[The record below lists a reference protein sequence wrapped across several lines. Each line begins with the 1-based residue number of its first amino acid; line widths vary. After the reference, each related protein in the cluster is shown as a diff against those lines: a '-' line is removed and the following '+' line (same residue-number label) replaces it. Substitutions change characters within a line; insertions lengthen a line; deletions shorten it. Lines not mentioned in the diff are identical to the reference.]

1 MKEQINSELENIT
14 FHFDMEIAKRKRRK
28 RLRYNIL
35 MTAIAVILLGST
47 VQAGYTLYNRWL
59 KINGETLPELESMQ
73 KVEVNPMS
81 EDYKEKSSY
90 EKQYE
95 SYEAL
100 QKDLGV
106 RLLHTDMADNNS
118 SMIITRKTDNVHWT
132 QIKIVAYIVGDVT
145 GMKRIEGR
153 NQYTWTPG
161 ENYFSP
167 IDLSIDII
175 TSQEQL
181 EIGWDKEYLGAYDF
195 VESYQTQQG
204 YKVNILSSGKSHTKP
219 TYQAVFVADG
229 ARYTVRGKVDIE
241 LLKEIL
247 NSFNYY
253 SSKTD
258 NQDGYMTQDEHMVIP
273 NNAEKK
279 YDLSDLL
286 YRQNAYQLGRTYAKE
301 TLSIYKMDLL
311 LKTDTP
317 QKVIVVFNDGFLEEI
332 EITDEIT
339 EHKIKESGCYGFYVK
354 DSTGAIYDINDIVY
368 TTRHHIEEEYWS
380 LLRSSSYIVQKA
392 EEVCPK
398 M

>member
-1 MKEQINSELENIT
+1 MKEQIDNELENIT
-14 FHFDMEIAKRKRRK
+14 FHFDMEKAKRKRRK

-47 VQAGYTLYNRWL
+47 AQAGYTLYNRWL

-81 EDYKEKSSY
+81 EDYRVNSSY
-90 EKQYE
+90 EKQYD

-145 GMKRIEGR
+145 EMKQIEGR
-153 NQYTWTPG
+153 NQYTWISG
-161 ENYFSP
+161 KEFFSP

-175 TSQEQL
+175 SSQEQL

-195 VESYQTQQG
+195 VESYQTYDG
-204 YKVNILSSGKSHTKP
+204 YKANILSSGESNTKP
-219 TYQAVFVADG
+219 MYQAVFVADG
-229 ARYTVRGKVDIE
+229 IRYTIRGRVDIM

-247 NSFNYY
+247 DSFSY
-253 SSKTD
+253 SSTQAD
-258 NQDGYMTQDEHMVIP
+258 VQDEHVAQDDDMLIP
-273 NNAEKK
+273 NNAEGQ

-286 YRQNAYQLGRTYAKE
+286 YRQNAYELGETYAKG
-301 TLSIYKMDLL
+301 TLSIFRSDLL
-311 LKTDTP
+311 LKTNTP
-317 QKVIVVFNDGFLEEI
+317 RKIIVVFNDEFLQELEVSR
-332 EITDEIT
+332 EIT
-339 EHKIKESGCYGFYVK
+339 EYKVEKSGCYGFYVK
-354 DSTGAIYDINDIVY
+354 DSNGAIYDINDTVY
-368 TTRHHIEEEYWS
+368 ITRHTILEN
-380 LLRSSSYIVQKA
+380 
-392 EEVCPK
+392 
-398 M
+398 